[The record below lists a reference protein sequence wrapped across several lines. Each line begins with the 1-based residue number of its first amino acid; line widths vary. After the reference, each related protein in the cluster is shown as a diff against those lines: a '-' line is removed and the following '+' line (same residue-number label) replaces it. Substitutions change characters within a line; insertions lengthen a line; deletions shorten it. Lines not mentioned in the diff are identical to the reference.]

1 MSIFRRFSKVSA
13 HTCAAPCEHKGKN
26 HISFAGGAV
35 VSFFNVGVA
44 SWMIKNVDREE
55 LSQVYGVSGGALC
68 GAWLLCAPDAQ
79 SFHFTTNQYIAE
91 WDAQIERMGGRL
103 ALARSLAYHRS
114 LLERCLPEN
123 AHELCSN
130 RLSIA
135 LTNLQTRSLE
145 TVSFFESRDYLIDIL
160 IASMTIPM
168 VNAVLPA
175 KVKGKRY
182 VDAGFLAN
190 QVICCEEVL
199 VCSPFKRLN
208 MPWTRKAFDT
218 SHSLMGEYSVRHAFD
233 PYQDV
238 RKQVRL
244 GLRFAQ
250 EFFLRSETSAVR
262 PLGEMI
268 SLAAILQKGGDPEA

>member
-1 MSIFRRFSKVSA
+1 MSLLSRKPKA
-13 HTCAAPCEHKGKN
+13 TAYTCSAPCDHKGKT

-44 SWMIKNVDREE
+44 SWMIKNVDRDEIS
-55 LSQVYGVSGGALC
+55 LVHGVSGGALC

-79 SFHFTTNQYIAE
+79 SFHFTTNQYIEE
-91 WDAQIERMGGRL
+91 WDAQIERMGGHL
-103 ALARSLAYHRS
+103 ALGRSLGYHRS
-114 LLERCLPEN
+114 LLERCLPED
-123 AHELCSN
+123 AHEVCSN

-135 LTNLQTRSLE
+135 LTNLQTRRVE
-145 TVSFFESRDYLIDIL
+145 TVSFFESRDYLIDVL

-175 KVKGKRY
+175 RVKGKRY

-208 MPWTRKAFDT
+208 MPWTRSAFNT
-218 SHSLMGEYSVRHAFD
+218 IHSLMGEYSVRQAFN
-233 PYQDV
+233 PYTDV
-238 RKQVRL
+238 RKQVLL

-250 EFFLRSETSAVR
+250 EFFECPEA
-262 PLGEMI
+262 GEGAEPGARI
-268 SLAAILQKGGDPEA
+268 SLKKILAKGVTPDL

>member
-1 MSIFRRFSKVSA
+1 MSLFSRKPKATA
-13 HTCAAPCEHKGKN
+13 HVCASPCDHKGKT

-44 SWMIKNVDREE
+44 SWMIKNVDRDEIS
-55 LSQVYGVSGGALC
+55 LVHGVSGGALC

-91 WDAQIERMGGRL
+91 WDAQVERMGGHL
-103 ALARSLAYHRS
+103 ALGRSLAYHRS
-114 LLERCLPEN
+114 LLERSLPEN

-135 LTNLQTRSLE
+135 LTNLRTRRIE
-145 TVSFFESRDYLIDIL
+145 TVSFFESRDYLIDVL

-175 KVKGKRY
+175 RVKGKRY
-182 VDAGFLAN
+182 IDAGFLAN

-208 MPWTRKAFDT
+208 MPWTRSAFDT
-218 SHSLMGEYSVRHAFD
+218 THSLMGEYSVRQAFN
-233 PYQDV
+233 PYTDV

-250 EFFLRSETSAVR
+250 EFFLCSETDAGTE
-262 PLGEMI
+262 PGERI
-268 SLAAILQKGGDPEA
+268 SLAGILTKGVTPDS